1 MQNSGD
7 VFLDQI
13 RFEPLARSNWGK
25 FVQLFGEK
33 GACDNCWCMY
43 YRLSKAD
50 YKEGRHNGGN
60 RDAMKELV
68 MQGRPTGI
76 LGLYEEQPIAW
87 CAFAPREDYIKLE
100 RSRVHKRI
108 DQLPVWSITCFFVDK
123 SFRHNGISGA
133 LLKGVISYAKG
144 KGIKVIEAYPAI
156 PTKEHLP
163 DSSLWVGLYSA
174 FKKAGFEVVDR
185 TSPNRPMVRYYTE
198 KRH

>member
-1 MQNSGD
+1 MRNPEN

-13 RFEPLARSNWGK
+13 SFEPLSSSNWGA

-33 GACDNCWCMY
+33 GACGNCWCMY

-50 YKEGRHNGGN
+50 YNEGKHNGRN
-60 RDAMKELV
+60 RDALKELV

-76 LGLYEEQPIAW
+76 LGFYEEQPIGW

-108 DQLPVWSITCFFVDK
+108 DQLAVWSITCFFVDK
-123 SFRHNGISGA
+123 SFRRHGVSVA
-133 LLKGVISYAKG
+133 LLKGVISYARE

-156 PTKEHLP
+156 PTKEPLP
-163 DSSLWVGLYSA
+163 DSFVWVGLYSA
-174 FKKAGFEVVDR
+174 FEKAGFKIVDR
-185 TSPNRPMVRYYTE
+185 TSPNRPMVRCYTE
-198 KRH
+198 KA

>member
-1 MQNSGD
+1 MRNPEN

-13 RFEPLARSNWGK
+13 SFEPLSSSNWGA

-33 GACDNCWCMY
+33 GACGNCWCMY

-50 YKEGRHNGGN
+50 YNEGKHNGRN

-76 LGLYEEQPIAW
+76 LGFYEEQPIGW
-87 CAFAPREDYIKLE
+87 CAFAPREDYIRLE

-108 DQLPVWSITCFFVDK
+108 DQLAVWSITCFFVDK
-123 SFRHNGISGA
+123 SFRRHGVSVA
-133 LLKGVISYAKG
+133 LLKGVISYARE

-156 PTKEHLP
+156 PTKEPLP
-163 DSSLWVGLYSA
+163 DSFVWVGLYSA
-174 FKKAGFEVVDR
+174 FEKVGFKIVDR
-185 TSPNRPMVRYYTE
+185 TSPNRPMVRCYTE
-198 KRH
+198 KA

>member
-1 MQNSGD
+1 MRNPEN

-13 RFEPLARSNWGK
+13 SFEPLSSSNWGA

-33 GACDNCWCMY
+33 GACGNCWCMY

-50 YKEGRHNGGN
+50 YNEGKHNGRN

-76 LGLYEEQPIAW
+76 LGFYEEQPIGW
-87 CAFAPREDYIKLE
+87 CAFAPREDYIRLE

-108 DQLPVWSITCFFVDK
+108 DQLAVWSITCFFVDK
-123 SFRHNGISGA
+123 SFRRHGVSVA
-133 LLKGVISYAKG
+133 LLKGVISYARE

-156 PTKEHLP
+156 PTKEPLP
-163 DSSLWVGLYSA
+163 DSFVWVGLYSA
-174 FKKAGFEVVDR
+174 FEKVGFKIVDR
-185 TSPNRPMVRYYTE
+185 TSPNRPMVRCYTD
-198 KRH
+198 KA